1 MCFNVIWT
9 IVLTMESLLCLFGV
23 ALVSALTIA
32 ELVRR
37 GLADGD
43 RHFDAVVQA
52 WLTTSEGAQI
62 RGRWTQAVVTN
73 PSASTALIALSVR
86 RARWG
91 DWAAASVER
100 GAAGR
105 RFRLRLAEQTVGAVP
120 AGERREFWLWAEG
133 DARRLQ
139 LVAAVGTPGR
149 LRLHRIPLRVAVPG
163 DQLGAPVGADGGKL
177 ASRGAPPS

>member
-1 MCFNVIWT
+1 
-9 IVLTMESLLCLFGV
+9 MESLLCLFGA
-23 ALVSALTIA
+23 ALVSALAIA
-32 ELVRR
+32 ELIRR

-43 RHFDAVVQA
+43 CDSDAVVQA
-52 WLTTSEGAQI
+52 RLATSESADT

-86 RARWG
+86 RARWR
-91 DWAAASVER
+91 DLAAATVER

-105 RFRLRLAEQTVGAVP
+105 RFRLRLAEQLVGAVP

-149 LRLHRIPLRVAVPG
+149 LRWHRIPLHVVAAG
-163 DQLGAPVGADGGKL
+163 DQLWPPAGADASRF
-177 ASRGAPPS
+177 ASRGASPA